1 MKYRPFAAALLSA
14 VLLTGCGE
22 ASQAQSD
29 ALYAADLFAMDTYM
43 NLKAYGSNAEAAVQE
58 AEERIQTL
66 EHTLS
71 VTDHGSDL
79 YALNHAEGTAVN
91 ISDDTRNI
99 LDTAAKIGKESGGA
113 LCISL
118 YPVLRTWGFTTG
130 EYRVPADSELADLL
144 QLCDDS
150 LIAVSGNAVTLPPQT
165 EIDLGAVAK
174 GYTGDA
180 VMEIYK
186 QHGVTAGI
194 ISLGGNVQALGK
206 KPDGSAW
213 TVGVTDPFAPD
224 QLLGTVTV
232 TDKAVITS
240 GNYERYFTG
249 EDGQRYWHILDP
261 ATGRPA
267 KNGLVSVT
275 VIGDCGAECDALS
288 TALFVEGTE
297 QAAAHWRRAGGFEM
311 ILVTEDGEV
320 LLTEGIAADFQP
332 KREVQ
337 SRVIGHDEES

>member
-1 MKYRPFAAALLSA
+1 MKYRPFAAVLLSA

-99 LDTAAKIGKESGGA
+99 LDTTAKIGKESGGA

-150 LIAVSGNAVTLPPQT
+150 LIAVSGNSVTLPLQT

-213 TVGVTDPFAPD
+213 TVGVAGAAARDCHRHGQSGD
-224 QLLGTVTV
+224 HIRQLRALFHRRGR
-232 TDKAVITS
+232 AALLAYSRS
-240 GNYERYFTG
+240 GNRQTRKE
-249 EDGQRYWHILDP
+249 
-261 ATGRPA
+261 
-267 KNGLVSVT
+267 
-275 VIGDCGAECDALS
+275 
-288 TALFVEGTE
+288 
-297 QAAAHWRRAGGFEM
+297 RAG
-311 ILVTEDGEV
+311 L
-320 LLTEGIAADFQP
+320 
-332 KREVQ
+332 
-337 SRVIGHDEES
+337 GHGDRGLRRGM